1 MADIPIGKL
10 TTVIQRIRALYH
22 PSLDSRNKERL
33 GLFALALVKHVAYL
47 GSRAEKDLVPALEG
61 LIRHVHSLAKVFS
74 VEVAKEFR
82 SHLVEIEEQRAM
94 SLNTGDLVMLT
105 AIGTVFPTSDHFHG
119 VTTLA
124 MLVMGRFLGQRMPQE
139 LEDFAVGTYLS
150 ILFIQYQ
157 QLSKRYVPELVKF
170 SVNTLLSLAPVASPD
185 RPGLVPVHL
194 PTRSFR
200 IKHAQEIAVRKL
212 GFGDCKAPTN
222 DQVGDTGSVSVAVL
236 STTVAV
242 IAAAAEIWKGKP
254 AFFET
259 FGPLSRVVAHLTTKP
274 CKSQLPAAL
283 NQEIERVHGMLERM
297 LRVAQLSRRPLEL
310 HHHRPIAIR
319 TYIPKFEDSFNPDK
333 HYDPNREG
341 LSRRN

>member
-1 MADIPIGKL
+1 
-10 TTVIQRIRALYH
+10 
-22 PSLDSRNKERL
+22 
-33 GLFALALVKHVAYL
+33 
-47 GSRAEKDLVPALEG
+47 
-61 LIRHVHSLAKVFS
+61 
-74 VEVAKEFR
+74 
-82 SHLVEIEEQRAM
+82 M

-333 HYDPNREG
+333 HYDPNRERAESAKLKAEHKKERKG
-341 LSRRN
+341 AMRELRKDANFMAREKLKAKKAKDEAYDKKFKRLVADIQGEEGREANAYEREKTMRKRAKNR